1 MNHPFWGPGYT
12 HLWETLC
19 IFWLVIWSPVPQGW
33 MFTPLRW
40 FQGPKG
46 HAEVM
51 ISWGTCPM
59 WCRVLLIPGCHGR
72 KMLRSISRNQDFL
85 GSICSLKIGI
95 FHFWIWQQKPFL
107 LPMAPWWSGGFKD
120 VLLHKKVKSTKRSF
134 QVGLRM
140 VASSGARRPCHWIS
154 MGESRQSTGKNH
166 TAIFFPSNL
175 RVSCKNGPLNIK
187 SSDYRICFWSM
198 FLLDLPACL
207 TVGGATWA
215 VESS

>member
-72 KMLRSISRNQDFL
+72 KMLRSIRRNQDFL
-85 GSICSLKIGI
+85 GSIWSLKIGI
-95 FHFWIWQQKPFL
+95 FHFWIWQQNPFL

-120 VLLHKKVKSTKRSF
+120 VLFFTQKGQKHQAVIPSGSENGGQFRGKETMSLDFYGRISPIYRKK
-134 QVGLRM
+134 QYG
-140 VASSGARRPCHWIS
+140 
-154 MGESRQSTGKNH
+154 N
-166 TAIFFPSNL
+166 IFP
-175 RVSCKNGPLNIK
+175 IK
-187 SSDYRICFWSM
+187 SKG
-198 FLLDLPACL
+198 FL
-207 TVGGATWA
+207 
-215 VESS
+215 